1 MRDVNQRHLDP
12 IHLSLV
18 PLVFRTGHRDTEL
31 VLHGTC
37 PRGKCALDPCAH
49 IYFLRWP
56 PHTCDF
62 RLCPLSCRHQST
74 ADPPQSTDSSLPHR
88 ARTTWI
94 ISAANPLSRGP
105 ALPLLSPTLH
115 PFSFTRQGARRMPS
129 QCSRSS
135 LAQTRPT
142 DRTTSRRARTTWIIS
157 AADPLSRGPAL
168 PLLSPMLPTPSLT
181 RQRARRMPSQCS
193 RSSLAQTRPTDL
205 TTSRRARTTW
215 IISAADPLSRGPASP
230 LLSPTLPTL
239 SLTRQRAR
247 RMQSQCCRSSLAQT
261 RSGDANI
268 SERGTVAT
276 RASEHGEAA
285 RPERRDAEEQ
295 EDGLMGRTYGRR
307 TDLWREGTGIIR
319 SRDWDYAKFH
329 NIVRGTSTPCG
340 WPIAEFSCAG
350 RGSGIVKVLRN
361 LWGYDGAGASA
372 CTT

>member
-142 DRTTSRRARTTWIIS
+142 DLTTSRRARTTWIIS

-168 PLLSPMLPTPSLT
+168 PLLSPMLPTP
-181 RQRARRMPSQCS
+181 
-193 RSSLAQTRPTDL
+193 
-205 TTSRRARTTW
+205 
-215 IISAADPLSRGPASP
+215 
-230 LLSPTLPTL
+230 